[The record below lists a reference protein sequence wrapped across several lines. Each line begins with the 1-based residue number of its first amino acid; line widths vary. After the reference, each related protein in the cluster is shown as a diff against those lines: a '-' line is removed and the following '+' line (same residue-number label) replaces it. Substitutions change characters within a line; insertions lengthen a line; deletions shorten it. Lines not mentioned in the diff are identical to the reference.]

1 MAILHQAEIVPS
13 KRDMVA
19 KFVAGR
25 EWAGDLPE
33 DWERIAAYRFDDPA
47 GEVGIET
54 MLIGTQGGPVLQV
67 PLTYRGAPLEGADEW
82 LIGTAE
88 HSVLGT
94 RWFYDAAGD
103 PVYAQMLATTILGGG
118 READQFYP
126 DGTPIEGTAQV
137 RGSGSSAD
145 LVGVP
150 QRVEATTAGSI
161 TTISADGREL
171 LVARRVGDELSGV
184 TERLTGTWAD
194 QSAPVTLAGIR

>member
-19 KFVAGR
+19 SFVAGLQ
-25 EWAGDLPE
+25 WASDLPE

-54 MLIGTQGGPVLQV
+54 MLIGAQNGPVLQV
-67 PLTYRGAPLEGADEW
+67 ALTYRGAPLEGADEW

-126 DGTPIEGTAQV
+126 DGTPIEGTARV
-137 RGSGSSAD
+137 RGSGSAAEP
-145 LVGVP
+145 VGVP
-150 QRVEATTAGSI
+150 QRVEATTAGGI
-161 TTISADGREL
+161 TTITADGREL
-171 LVARRVGDELSGV
+171 LVARRVGVELGGM
-184 TERLTGTWAD
+184 TERLTGTWAA
-194 QSAPVTLAGIR
+194 QSSPVTLAGIR